1 MGPSNSILLVLSSCF
16 LFFLVVA
23 RKEITLEKSEDDIQA
38 TAHHYQTV
46 ELSSFL
52 SSSTCRQSIIGDTKK
67 GYLEVVHK
75 HGPCS
80 KFTKD
85 TVKPLTVEE
94 IFTNDQ
100 SRVDSIRSR
109 LAIKTGKKDVQGS
122 KTTLPAKSGT
132 TIGSANYIVTIGL
145 GTPKE
150 DLSLIFDTGS
160 DITWT
165 QCQPCAGECYKQQDP
180 IFAPS
185 SSTTYSNISCS
196 ATECLNTGR
205 APQCF
210 SSTCGYRIQYGDGSI
225 TTGFLAK
232 EKVTLASDVIDGF
245 LFGCG
250 QYNKGLFRGDAGL
263 LGLGRGKLSI
273 VTQAAE
279 KYGKVFS
286 YCLPSTA
293 SSTGYLTFGSSGI
306 DSSVAYT
313 PLSDSPGPSFYG
325 LDLEAIYVGGN
336 KLEIS
341 PTVFTT
347 SGMIIDSGTV
357 ITRLPPTAYSALR
370 TAFRAKMT
378 QYPLTKGFSIFDTCY
393 DLSKYS
399 TITIPTLSF
408 VWGGNT
414 KVDIVPQGILFPL
427 SVNQVCL
434 AFAGNR
440 DDSGIGIFGNTQQKT
455 LEVVHDVTAGKVG
468 FAPGKCA

>member
-1 MGPSNSILLVLSSCF
+1 M
-16 LFFLVVA
+16 
-23 RKEITLEKSEDDIQA
+23 D
-38 TAHHYQTV
+38 
-46 ELSSFL
+46 
-52 SSSTCRQSIIGDTKK
+52 
-67 GYLEVVHK
+67 
-75 HGPCS
+75 
-80 KFTKD
+80 
-85 TVKPLTVEE
+85 KPLTAEE
-94 IFTNDQ
+94 IFSNDQ
-100 SRVDSIRSR
+100 SRVDSIRSS

-132 TIGSANYIVTIGL
+132 PIGTANYIVTVGL

-150 DLSLIFDTGS
+150 DLSLVFDTGS
-160 DITWT
+160 DVTWT
-165 QCQPCAGECYKQQDP
+165 QCQPCAGGCYKQIEP

-196 ATECLNTGR
+196 STECLNTGR
-205 APQCF
+205 APLCV
-210 SSTCGYRIQYGDGSI
+210 SSTCGYRIRYGDGSN

-232 EKVTLASDVIDGF
+232 EKLTLTSDDVIDGF
-245 LFGCG
+245 FFGCG
-250 QYNKGLFRGDAGL
+250 QSNQGLFRGDAGL

-313 PLSDSPGPSFYG
+313 PISDSQGSSFYG

-336 KLEIS
+336 KLAIS

-378 QYPLTKGFSIFDTCY
+378 RYPLTKGFSIFDTCY
-393 DLSKYS
+393 DLSKFS
-399 TITIPTLSF
+399 TIRIPTVNF

-414 KVDIVPQGILFPL
+414 KVDIVPEGILLPL

-440 DDSGIGIFGNTQQKT
+440 DDSDIGIFGNTQQKT
-455 LEVVHDVTAGKVG
+455 LEVVHDVTAGKIG